1 MYSLPIALE
10 GSSLQSR
17 ISGVGTV
24 VLDLTKKH
32 VRYQT
37 LSFAHEDCPS
47 LPYLLVA
54 TSELVVSL
62 AGPAEDVGS
71 LATIRRALSQVK
83 MNTLL

>member
-1 MYSLPIALE
+1 MYSLPMALE

-37 LSFAHEDCPS
+37 LSFAHDDYPS

-71 LATIRRALSQVK
+71 LATIPRALSQVK